1 MFSFLRGRR
10 IARERRPYSFVE
22 EIVLMSPLEL
32 DRATAAVAGE
42 TRLEIRRRGFQLGT
56 SDQEIAGDDDVS
68 VVDWD
73 ALEAD
78 PP

>member
-1 MFSFLRGRR
+1 
-10 IARERRPYSFVE
+10 
-22 EIVLMSPLEL
+22 MSPLEL